1 MKVLL
6 VFVKLEKSKG
16 GITVWTNQ
24 YLAGCEQDGIDCNV
38 VNTETE
44 GKWKK

>member
-6 VFVKLEKSKG
+6 VSVKSEKTKG

-24 YLAGCEQDGIDCNV
+24 YLAGWGKCEI
-38 VNTETE
+38 VNTEIE
-44 GKWKK
+44 GGVKR